1 MKAKLKEKSPIFKDP
16 PSIDNLV
23 FIEARKEENQYKIDK
38 VIYKILN
45 VTTVM
50 VRIVVNM
57 IYFRCQKLLQCK
69 WCKILVRDE
78 GGQVYIIFQLVF
90 SYKMSHPVLYS
101 WNTSCHQNFNCSPK
115 LIMSE
120 FGNICQKWLFKEGF
134 CAKTRFS
141 SLLQDVWSFG
151 DNPILLS

>member
-16 PSIDNLV
+16 PS
-23 FIEARKEENQYKIDK
+23 IEARKEENQYKIDK

-69 WCKILVRDE
+69 WCKVLVRDE
-78 GGQVYIIFQLVF
+78 GGAG
-90 SYKMSHPVLYS
+90 LY
-101 WNTSCHQNFNCSPK
+101 
-115 LIMSE
+115 
-120 FGNICQKWLFKEGF
+120 
-134 CAKTRFS
+134 
-141 SLLQDVWSFG
+141 
-151 DNPILLS
+151 